1 MTAVTEQA
9 AADWRRSCL
18 DMATRRALERAG
30 QWLLHS
36 SGRPL
41 RGRYRHVPLHSIHV
55 HVLAQPSNLDRMLHG
70 AYREFTAATPGEVAL
85 HQSVDQYVR
94 ALILAREEHR
104 TEYLDTV
111 IRRAERPEAVA
122 EAEMYTAVREAVGEY
137 LDAVRAGVLGLGALT
152 AAGEPAGPPDW
163 SAWPD
168 ASVWARIVERLIA
181 PVQRRIWERAYRQ
194 AAPDAPAGAERGPSE
209 DLRPALVERLSGLP
223 RRVWDR
229 LRAAAGTGLARGEQL
244 PELRAR
250 LAQQATLEEWDGSV
264 RTMTRTETMSALNSG
279 GLAAAISEQDRT
291 GRIWTKTWVAT
302 RDGRTRPSHA
312 AAHGQTRPVSE
323 PFDAGGARLQYP
335 GDPLAPP
342 GETVNCRC
350 TATYRL
356 SPGGSAR

>member
-1 MTAVTEQA
+1 
-9 AADWRRSCL
+9 
-18 DMATRRALERAG
+18 MATRRALERAG

-41 RGRYRHVPLHSIHV
+41 RGQYRHVPLHSIHV
-55 HVLAQPSNLDRMLHG
+55 HVAAQQHQVDRMLHG
-70 AYREFTAATPGEVAL
+70 AYREFVASTPDQVAL

-94 ALILAREEHR
+94 ALILSREEHR

-111 IRRAERPEAVA
+111 IRQSEQPEAVA
-122 EAEMYTAVREAVGEY
+122 EAEMYTAVRAAVGEY
-137 LDAVRAGVLGLGALT
+137 LDAVRTGLLGLDALT
-152 AAGEPAGPPDW
+152 AAAGGPDDPLDW

-168 ASVWARIVERLIA
+168 ASVWSRIVERVIA
-181 PVQRRIWERAYRQ
+181 PVQRRIWERSYRQ
-194 AAPDAPAGAERGPSE
+194 AAPDAPAGAEAAAD
-209 DLRPALVERLSGLP
+209 DLSRTLVERLSGLP

-229 LRAAAGTGLARGEQL
+229 LRAATSTGLARGEQL

-250 LAQQATLEEWDGSV
+250 LGQQATLEEWDGTI

-279 GLAAAISEQDRT
+279 GLAAAIDEQDRT
-291 GRIWTKTWVAT
+291 GRTWTKTWVAT
-302 RDGRTRPSHA
+302 LDGRTRPSHA
-312 AAHGQTRPVSE
+312 AADGQTRPIGE
-323 PFDAGGARLQYP
+323 PFTVGAARLQHP

-356 SPGGSAR
+356 SSGGSAR